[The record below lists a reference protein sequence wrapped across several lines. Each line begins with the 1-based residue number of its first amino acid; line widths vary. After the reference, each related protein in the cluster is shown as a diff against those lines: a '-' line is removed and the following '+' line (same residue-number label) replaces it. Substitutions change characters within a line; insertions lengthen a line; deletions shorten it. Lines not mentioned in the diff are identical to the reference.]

1 MKVILSRKGFDS
13 ENGRICSPIIDNRI
27 MLSLPIPSKDKE
39 KDYIKYEDLNCNGI
53 GLDKILEDLGYH
65 LKKPS
70 EAAYCHLD
78 PDLVRERRN
87 EPVEGW
93 CPAFGQINQSGG
105 YLKNCGVAEG
115 DLFLF
120 FGNFRHVVKNKEG
133 IYRYARRSKDVADV
147 YYGKQ
152 IQVIWGY
159 MQVEKVIDK
168 PEEIKKFHWH
178 PHACDKRLTELHNTI
193 YLAKEKLTFA
203 PEMPGGGIFDYN
215 PKRVLTMEGR
225 TKAIW
230 KDEAA
235 YRDDNLEKIKGKD
248 SKRKSSIEKKTGIY
262 YAGIWQ
268 EIVIKDN
275 PTTETWAKS
284 LF

>member
-1 MKVILSRKGFDS
+1 ME
-13 ENGRICSPIIDNRI
+13 ENTNES
-27 MLSLPIPSKDKE
+27 
-39 KDYIKYEDLNCNGI
+39 
-53 GLDKILEDLGYH
+53 
-65 LKKPS
+65 
-70 EAAYCHLD
+70 HLD

-87 EPVEGW
+87 KPVEGW
-93 CPAFGQINQSGG
+93 CPVFGQINQSGG
-105 YLKNCGVAEG
+105 YLKNCKVGEG

-120 FGNFRHVVKNKEG
+120 FGNFRHIIKDQNGK
-133 IYRYARRSKDVADV
+133 YRYVRRSKDVADV

-152 IQVIWGY
+152 IQAIWGY
-159 MQVEKVIDK
+159 MQVGKVIDD

-193 YLAKEKLTFA
+193 YLAKEKLSFA
-203 PEMPGGGIFDYN
+203 PEMPGCGTFDYD

-235 YRDDNLEKIKGKD
+235 YQDQKTGRKNCVVKKDDDKNNKT
-248 SKRKSSIEKKTGIY
+248 TGIY

-268 EIVIKDN
+268 EIVIQDN
-275 PTTETWAKS
+275 KATEIWAKS
-284 LF
+284 LFW